1 MPSAEISTDSCH
13 RFLFDQ
19 GRIRGEVVH
28 LSSSLKEALARKDYP
43 PALAS
48 LLGQAL
54 TAVALLADTIKMDG
68 SLILQVQGNGPVNT
82 LVAQATDN
90 GELRG
95 MVHCPEDID
104 QAGSYRDFVG
114 DGRMVITI
122 DAAGNERYQGVVSI
136 EGDSLAETIDA
147 YFIRSEQLATRI
159 WLASDGVQAGGILL
173 QQMPQADTEEFF
185 QENQWQHLVTMTET
199 VTHRELAELAPQQL
213 LHRLYHQEEVTLY
226 PAAPLYFHCGCSRD
240 KIEAVLIQL
249 GQIEIEQIVIQEGL
263 VRVECE
269 FCNRAYQFDAV
280 DISTL
285 FMATNQ
291 PPSLRQ

>member
-104 QAGSYRDFVG
+104 QAGSYR
-114 DGRMVITI
+114 
-122 DAAGNERYQGVVSI
+122 E
-136 EGDSLAETIDA
+136 DSLAETIDA